1 MSEGGAGP
9 VTADGSWAV
18 GGCGAEVR
26 EIGAQERGAA
36 HPMTT
41 SCGVLMSCTI
51 TIRRALL
58 PACCAACMTGRPS
71 LSCARSSPERKILG
85 GPSSYLDNLPWWSWG
100 SSSDEA
106 AARPAKDANPSTVAA
121 CIFFIAELRLI
132 LE

>member
-1 MSEGGAGP
+1 M
-9 VTADGSWAV
+9 
-18 GGCGAEVR
+18 R
-26 EIGAQERGAA
+26 EIGAQERIAA

-71 LSCARSSPERKILG
+71 RSWARSSPERKILG
-85 GPSSYLDNLPWWSWG
+85 GPNSYLDNLPWWSWG